1 MKARDVPKAVITVPA
16 YFDSRQKEATV
27 RAAEKAG
34 LEVLML
40 ITEPTAAVIALA
52 VKQNEK
58 NERIIMIYDLGGGK
72 HLSIRNSDV
81 LSIKGTFDVSIAK
94 ITNGD
99 VNILAI
105 SGNNHLGQRE
115 CICIQL

>member
-1 MKARDVPKAVITVPA
+1 MPA
-16 YFDSRQKEATV
+16 YFESRQKEATV

-72 HLSIRNSDV
+72 HLSTRNNDV
-81 LSIKGTFDVSIAK
+81 LSIKVLSTSLSLKSQMAMSTFWQFLGTI
-94 ITNGD
+94 I
-99 VNILAI
+99 
-105 SGNNHLGQRE
+105 
-115 CICIQL
+115 

>member
-1 MKARDVPKAVITVPA
+1 MPA
-16 YFDSRQKEATV
+16 YFESRQKEATV

-72 HLSIRNSDV
+72 HLSTRNNDV
-81 LSIKGTFDVSIAK
+81 LSIKVLSTSLSLKSQMAMSTFWQFVGTI
-94 ITNGD
+94 I
-99 VNILAI
+99 
-105 SGNNHLGQRE
+105 
-115 CICIQL
+115 